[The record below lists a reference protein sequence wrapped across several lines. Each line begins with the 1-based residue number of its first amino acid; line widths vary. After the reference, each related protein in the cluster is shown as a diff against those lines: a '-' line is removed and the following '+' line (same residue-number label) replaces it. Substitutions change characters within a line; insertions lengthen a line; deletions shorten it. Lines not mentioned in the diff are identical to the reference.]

1 MNVNT
6 NRMVELALVF
16 FVSLLSFSIGTF
28 VGKKYSDNQH
38 RLAKLEPHSEKAE
51 EIAKEMSEAANAAEP
66 KIVEHK
72 QETLTDAEVA
82 QMAREFSEEEDSNI
96 KDVEIPERE
105 VAATSRVTT
114 SKALKKLVAVR
125 SKDVKEIENTEG
137 FPKKNI
143 VRDVAS
149 IAAKVRKANAQE
161 PAWYTVQVA
170 AYPNPEEAGKMVA
183 TLGARGYKGRAVE
196 AEVNGR
202 KWFRVHVGQFENFRD
217 ADTYKKEIME
227 QNRLTSALVQK
238 IALQPTPAAPT
249 AAATATAAP
258 TAAHEGHSA
267 PTPAPTAAAASAAPA
282 AAPAKAPASTTTPV
296 EHAPASAPAEEAH
309 H

>member
-38 RLAKLEPHSEKAE
+38 RLAKLEPHGEKAE
-51 EIAKEMSEAANAAEP
+51 EIAKDMSESVNAAEP
-66 KIVEHK
+66 KLVEHK
-72 QETLTDAEVA
+72 QETLTDTEVA
-82 QMAREFSEEEDSNI
+82 QMAREFSEEEEANV
-96 KDVEIPERE
+96 KNTEVEH
-105 VAATSRVTT
+105 VAPVATHVTT
-114 SKALKKLVAVR
+114 SKALKKLAAAEK

-137 FPKKNI
+137 LPAKNI

-149 IAAKVRKANAQE
+149 ITAKVRKATAQD

-170 AYPNPEEAGKMVA
+170 AYPSTEEADKMVA

-202 KWFRVHVGQFENFRD
+202 KWYRVHVGQFDNFKD

-238 IALQPTPAAPT
+238 VAYQTTAAAPT
-249 AAATATAAP
+249 A
-258 TAAHEGHSA
+258 HNEH
-267 PTPAPTAAAASAAPA
+267 AAPA
-282 AAPAKAPASTTTPV
+282 QSGATPAGTHAPAVPT
-296 EHAPASAPAEEAH
+296 EHVPASAPAEETH